1 MRLGR
6 PIWLTRGSL
15 PCKHSRMTGRR
26 TAPTRAGSRLS
37 ARVRAPDDA
46 GGGGAVG
53 DARSGDDIPF
63 YQLFDQDPAA
73 SDLSDHVAGFLN
85 LCSARSLLEETL
97 DRHLRASAG
106 ITLAQHEVLYRL
118 SLAPGGRLRMNGL
131 ADMLLTSKSGCSRL
145 VDRMTVT
152 GLVAREPSTTDRRL
166 VFAVLTP
173 TGRTT
178 LLRSAPI
185 FLAGVTSAFGDHL
198 DRDDHRTLARILQK
212 LLAAHDA
219 WDVRRCEPPTT
230 TSR

>member
-1 MRLGR
+1 VNSRR
-6 PIWLTRGSL
+6 P
-15 PCKHSRMTGRR
+15 
-26 TAPTRAGSRLS
+26 APTRL
-37 ARVRAPDDA
+37 
-46 GGGGAVG
+46 GA
-53 DARSGDDIPF
+53 DARPRGKGKDAEGGRETGDDGCTGDDIPF

-73 SDLSDHVAGFLN
+73 PDLRDHVAGFLN

-118 SLAPGGRLRMNGL
+118 SLAPGGRLRMAGL

-145 VDRMTVT
+145 VDRMTVS

-166 VFAVLTP
+166 VFAVLTA
-173 TGRTT
+173 TGRST
-178 LLRSAPI
+178 LVRSAPI
-185 FLAGVTSAFGDHL
+185 FLAGVTSAFGNHL
-198 DRDDHRTLARILQK
+198 DQDDHQTLGRILQK

>member
-1 MRLGR
+1 MTSRR
-6 PIWLTRGSL
+6 AADPTRVAADARTRG
-15 PCKHSRMTGRR
+15 KGQDVDGRR
-26 TAPTRAGSRLS
+26 GAG
-37 ARVRAPDDA
+37 DD
-46 GGGGAVG
+46 GGTGN
-53 DARSGDDIPF
+53 DIPF
-63 YQLFDQDPAA
+63 YQLFEQDPAA
-73 SDLSDHVAGFLN
+73 PDLPDHVAGFLN
-85 LCSARSLLEETL
+85 LCSARALLEETL

-118 SLAPGGRLRMNGL
+118 SLAPGGRLRMAGL

-145 VDRMTVT
+145 VDRMTVS

-173 TGRTT
+173 TGRKT
-178 LLRSAPI
+178 LVRSAPI

-198 DRDDHRTLARILQK
+198 DRDDHQTLGRILQK

>member
-1 MRLGR
+1 VTTHRA
-6 PIWLTRGSL
+6 
-15 PCKHSRMTGRR
+15 
-26 TAPTRAGSRLS
+26 APTRVGAQ
-37 ARVRAPDDA
+37 VRSKRQGQDDE
-46 GGGGAVG
+46 GGGAVG
-53 DARSGDDIPF
+53 DACTGDDIPF
-63 YQLFDQDPAA
+63 YQLFDQDPSAP
-73 SDLSDHVAGFLN
+73 DLSDHVAGFLN

-118 SLAPGGRLRMNGL
+118 SLAPGGRLRMAGL

-145 VDRMTVT
+145 VDRMTVS

-178 LLRSAPI
+178 LVRSAPI
-185 FLAGVTSAFGDHL
+185 FRAGVTSAFGNHL
-198 DRDDHRTLARILQK
+198 DQDDHQTLGRILQK

-230 TSR
+230 SQ

>member
-1 MRLGR
+1 
-6 PIWLTRGSL
+6 
-15 PCKHSRMTGRR
+15 MTTHRA
-26 TAPTRAGSRLS
+26 APTPAGAEVWSKGKGRE
-37 ARVRAPDDA
+37 DE
-46 GGGGAVG
+46 GGGGAAG
-53 DARSGDDIPF
+53 DGSAEDDIPF

-73 SDLSDHVAGFLN
+73 PDLRDHVAGFLN
-85 LCSARSLLEETL
+85 LCAARSLLEETL

-118 SLAPGGRLRMNGL
+118 SLAPGGRLRMAGL

-152 GLVAREPSTTDRRL
+152 GLVARQPSTTDRRL

-185 FLAGVTSAFGDHL
+185 FLAGVTSAFGNHL
-198 DRDDHRTLARILQK
+198 DRNDHETLGRILQK

-219 WDVRRCEPPTT
+219 WDVRRCEPP
-230 TSR
+230 SASQ

>member
-1 MRLGR
+1 MTSRHPR
-6 PIWLTRGSL
+6 PR
-15 PCKHSRMTGRR
+15 
-26 TAPTRAGSRLS
+26 RAG
-37 ARVRAPDDA
+37 VGA
-46 GGGGAVG
+46 GPPSEERSPEEGYSEHTGG
-53 DARSGDDIPF
+53 DARTGDDIPF

-73 SDLSDHVAGFLN
+73 PDLSDHVAGFLN

-118 SLAPGGRLRMNGL
+118 SLAPGGRLRMAGL

-145 VDRMTVT
+145 VDRMTVS

-166 VFAVLTP
+166 VFVVLTP
-173 TGRTT
+173 TGRKT
-178 LLRSAPI
+178 LVRSAPI
-185 FLAGVTSAFGDHL
+185 FLAGVTSAFGNHL
-198 DRDDHRTLARILQK
+198 DRDDHQTLARILQK

>member
-1 MRLGR
+1 
-6 PIWLTRGSL
+6 
-15 PCKHSRMTGRR
+15 MTGGR
-26 TAPTRAGSRLS
+26 TAPTQAGSEHP
-37 ARVRAPDDA
+37 ARDQAPDDES
-46 GGGGAVG
+46 GGGAVG
-53 DARSGDDIPF
+53 DAPTGDDIPF

-73 SDLSDHVAGFLN
+73 PELRDHVAGFLN

-118 SLAPGGRLRMNGL
+118 SLAPGGRLRMAGL

-145 VDRMTVT
+145 VDRMTVS
-152 GLVAREPSTTDRRL
+152 GLVAREPSTTDRLL

-198 DRDDHRTLARILQK
+198 DRNDHETLGRILQK

-219 WDVRRCEPPTT
+219 WDVRRCEPPTAS
-230 TSR
+230 SR